1 MRRVPFILVL
11 LLIASHP
18 LLAEDPGHGQEL
30 LAELN
35 RERLRAGLVPLV
47 SNGRLDLAA
56 QAHADDMARTG
67 TLSHT
72 GGDGSRLRDRL
83 KRAGYE
89 FRLAAENVA
98 AGTPNGSA
106 TVQLWLMSE
115 GHRRN
120 MLEPEVREVGIGHA
134 RPPLSRPTGY
144 TDYWTL
150 VLAAPL

>member
-1 MRRVPFILVL
+1 MRRVLLVL
-11 LLIASHP
+11 GLLLLAGTP
-18 LLAEDPGHGQEL
+18 LLAEDTGHGGEL

-47 SNGRLDLAA
+47 PNDRLDAAA
-56 QAHADDMARTG
+56 QAHAHDMARNG

-83 KRAGYE
+83 ERAGYA

-120 MLEPEVREVGIGHA
+120 MLEPDVREVGIGHA
-134 RPPLSRPTGY
+134 RPPLGRPTGY
-144 TDYWTL
+144 SDYWTL
-150 VLAAPL
+150 VLAAPR

>member
-1 MRRVPFILVL
+1 MRRAPLVL
-11 LLIASHP
+11 GLLLLAGQP
-18 LLAEDPGHGQEL
+18 LLAEDFGPRPEL

-35 RERLRAGLVPLV
+35 RERLRAGLVPLM

-56 QAHADDMARTG
+56 QAHADDMARNG

-72 GGDGSRLRDRL
+72 GGDGSQLRDRL
-83 KRAGYE
+83 TRAGYA

-120 MLEPEVREVGIGHA
+120 MLEPDVREVGIGHA
-134 RPPLSRPTGY
+134 RPPLGRPTGY

-150 VLAAPL
+150 VLAAPR